1 MSHDDHHHHHHS
13 DHDAIE
19 APDTSNSDT
28 ALLADALRLV
38 LIDKGVFSAHDV
50 QDQLSLMDTR
60 SDRNGAAM
68 VARAWVDADYRA
80 AMMADSA
87 AAAKTLGYDTKGTPL
102 VVLENTNDVHNVIV
116 CTLCSCYPVTLLGP
130 SPEWY
135 KSKAYRA
142 RVVRDPRSV
151 LREFGTD
158 IAADREVRVHDS
170 TADMRYMIMPQ
181 RPEGTAGLSEAE
193 LASLD
198 HPKRSDWCC
207 GTVASKTQDN
217 VGFPRKRAE

>member
-1 MSHDDHHHHHHS
+1 MTQDHHAHHHDHSHDP
-13 DHDAIE
+13 IE

-38 LIDKGVFSAHDV
+38 LIEKGIFSAQDV
-50 QDQLSLMDTR
+50 QDQLTLMEGR

-68 VARAWVDADYRA
+68 IARAWVDADYKA
-80 AMMADSA
+80 ALLANGTE
-87 AAAKTLGYDTKGTPL
+87 AAKTLGHDTKGTPL
-102 VVLENTNDVHNVIV
+102 VVLENTEDVHNVVV

-135 KSKAYRA
+135 KSKAYRG

-158 IAADREVRVHDS
+158 IGSDREVRVHDS
-170 TADMRYMIMPQ
+170 TADMRYMILPK
-181 RPEGTAGLSEAE
+181 RPPETDHLSEAE
-193 LASLD
+193 LAALVT
-198 HPKRSDWCC
+198 RN
-207 GTVASKTQDN
+207 GLIGVT
-217 VGFPRKRAE
+217 EL

>member
-116 CTLCSCYPVTLLGP
+116 CTLCSCYPRHAAWAFAGVVQVQSLPRSRGPGSALG
-130 SPEWY
+130 
-135 KSKAYRA
+135 AA
-142 RVVRDPRSV
+142 RVRNRH
-151 LREFGTD
+151 R
-158 IAADREVRVHDS
+158 R
-170 TADMRYMIMPQ
+170 
-181 RPEGTAGLSEAE
+181 
-193 LASLD
+193 
-198 HPKRSDWCC
+198 
-207 GTVASKTQDN
+207 
-217 VGFPRKRAE
+217 

>member
-1 MSHDDHHHHHHS
+1 MSHDDHHHHHQS

-87 AAAKTLGYDTKGTPL
+87 AAAKQLGYDTKGTPL

-135 KSKAYRA
+135 KSKAYRG

-151 LREFGTD
+151 LDEFGTS
-158 IAADREVRVHDS
+158 IGAVREVRVHDS
-170 TADMRYMIMPQ
+170 TADMRYMILPQ
-181 RPEGTAGLSEAE
+181 RPAGTDGLSEAA
-193 LASLD
+193 LAHLVT
-198 HPKRSDWCC
+198 RN
-207 GTVASKTQDN
+207 GLIGVAE
-217 VGFPRKRAE
+217 V

>member
-87 AAAKTLGYDTKGTPL
+87 AAAKTLGYDIKGTPL

-181 RPEGTAGLSEAE
+181 RPEGMAGLSEAE
-193 LASLD
+193 LASLIT
-198 HPKRSDWCC
+198 RN
-207 GTVASKTQDN
+207 GLIGVA
-217 VGFPRKRAE
+217 EL

>member
-1 MSHDDHHHHHHS
+1 MTQDHHAHHHDHSHDP
-13 DHDAIE
+13 IE

-38 LIDKGVFSAHDV
+38 LIEKGVFSAQDV
-50 QDQLSLMDTR
+50 QDQLTLMEGR

-68 VARAWVDADYRA
+68 IARAWVDADYKA
-80 AMMADSA
+80 ALLANGKE
-87 AAAKTLGYDTKGTPL
+87 AAKTLGHDTKGTPL
-102 VVLENTNDVHNVIV
+102 VVLENTEDVHNVVV

-135 KSKAYRA
+135 KSKAYRG

-158 IAADREVRVHDS
+158 IGNGREVRVHDS
-170 TADMRYMIMPQ
+170 TADMRYMILPK
-181 RPEGTAGLSEAE
+181 RPPETDHLSEAE
-193 LASLD
+193 LAALVT
-198 HPKRSDWCC
+198 RN
-207 GTVASKTQDN
+207 GLIGVT
-217 VGFPRKRAE
+217 EL

>member
-1 MSHDDHHHHHHS
+1 MTQDHHAHHHDHSHDP
-13 DHDAIE
+13 IE

-38 LIDKGVFSAHDV
+38 LIEKGVFSAQDV
-50 QDQLSLMDTR
+50 QDQLTLMEGR

-68 VARAWVDADYRA
+68 IARAWVDADYKA
-80 AMMADSA
+80 ALLANGTE
-87 AAAKTLGYDTKGTPL
+87 AAKTLGHDTKGTPL
-102 VVLENTNDVHNVIV
+102 VVLENTEDVHNVVV

-135 KSKAYRA
+135 KSKAYRG

-158 IAADREVRVHDS
+158 IGSDREVRVHDS
-170 TADMRYMIMPQ
+170 TADMRYMILPK
-181 RPEGTAGLSEAE
+181 RPPETDHLSEAE
-193 LASLD
+193 LAALVT
-198 HPKRSDWCC
+198 RN
-207 GTVASKTQDN
+207 GLIGVT
-217 VGFPRKRAE
+217 EL

>member
-158 IAADREVRVHDS
+158 IASDREVRVHDS

-193 LASLD
+193 LASLIT
-198 HPKRSDWCC
+198 RN
-207 GTVASKTQDN
+207 GLIGVA
-217 VGFPRKRAE
+217 EL

>member
-1 MSHDDHHHHHHS
+1 M
-13 DHDAIE
+13 
-19 APDTSNSDT
+19 
-28 ALLADALRLV
+28 

-151 LREFGTD
+151 LREFGTEIGRGSRGAGSRFHGRHALHD
-158 IAADREVRVHDS
+158 HAASGRR
-170 TADMRYMIMPQ
+170 TA
-181 RPEGTAGLSEAE
+181 AGLTEAE
-193 LASLD
+193 
-198 HPKRSDWCC
+198 PWR
-207 GTVASKTQDN
+207 G
-217 VGFPRKRAE
+217 

>member
-1 MSHDDHHHHHHS
+1 MTQDHHAHHHDHSHDP
-13 DHDAIE
+13 IE

-38 LIDKGVFSAHDV
+38 LIEKGGFSAQDV
-50 QDQLSLMDTR
+50 QDQLTLMEGR

-68 VARAWVDADYRA
+68 IARAWVDADYKA
-80 AMMADSA
+80 ALLANGKE
-87 AAAKTLGYDTKGTPL
+87 AAKTLGHDTKGTPL
-102 VVLENTNDVHNVIV
+102 VVLENTEDVHNVVV

-135 KSKAYRA
+135 KSKAYRG

-158 IAADREVRVHDS
+158 IGNGREVRVHDS
-170 TADMRYMIMPQ
+170 TADMRYMILPK
-181 RPEGTAGLSEAE
+181 RPPETDHLSEAE
-193 LASLD
+193 LAALVT
-198 HPKRSDWCC
+198 RN
-207 GTVASKTQDN
+207 GLIGVT
-217 VGFPRKRAE
+217 EL

>member
-193 LASLD
+193 LASLITRD
-198 HPKRSDWCC
+198 
-207 GTVASKTQDN
+207 GLIGVA
-217 VGFPRKRAE
+217 EL

>member
-1 MSHDDHHHHHHS
+1 MTQDHHAHHHDHSHDP
-13 DHDAIE
+13 IE

-38 LIDKGVFSAHDV
+38 LIEKGVFSAQDV
-50 QDQLSLMDTR
+50 QDQLTLMEGR

-68 VARAWVDADYRA
+68 IARAWVDADYKA
-80 AMMADSA
+80 ALLANGME
-87 AAAKTLGYDTKGTPL
+87 AAKTMGNDTNGTPL
-102 VVLENTNDVHNVIV
+102 VVLENTEDVHNVVV

-135 KSKAYRA
+135 KSKAYRG

-158 IAADREVRVHDS
+158 IGNEREVRVHDS
-170 TADMRYMIMPQ
+170 TADMRYMILPK
-181 RPEGTAGLSEAE
+181 RPPETDHLSEAE
-193 LASLD
+193 LAALVT
-198 HPKRSDWCC
+198 RN
-207 GTVASKTQDN
+207 GLIGVT
-217 VGFPRKRAE
+217 EL

>member
-1 MSHDDHHHHHHS
+1 MSHDDHHHHHDS

-193 LASLD
+193 LASLIT
-198 HPKRSDWCC
+198 RN
-207 GTVASKTQDN
+207 GLIGVA
-217 VGFPRKRAE
+217 EL